1 MENKIIT
8 DLKELAK
15 IETFFLELTYPFSS
29 WNFFRDAH
37 GRGEGIRKT
46 TEEYALILINTIRH
60 LLEENERL
68 KKVYDITNK
77 DWKKQQRKIK
87 KYEEFISK
95 IAEHEMLPIDV
106 FRAEARELLKKHK
119 ITS

>member
-8 DLKELAK
+8 DHKELNK

-46 TEEYALILINTIRH
+46 TEEYALILTNTIRH
-60 LLEENERL
+60 LLDENERL
-68 KKVYDITNK
+68 KKIYNITNK
-77 DWKKQQRKIK
+77 DWKKQQKKIQ
-87 KYEEFISK
+87 KYEEFINK
-95 IAEHEMLPIDV
+95 IAEYNTFPSNP
-106 FRAEARELLKKHK
+106 FRTEARELLKKHK
-119 ITS
+119 TT